1 MPGTVP
7 HAGDFH
13 ALCVLFTYMISLNL
27 NTEAEHSIE
36 NLIQGSVVILR
47 ANLSTLISV
56 FGAVFS
62 TSWHTIFP

>member
-1 MPGTVP
+1 MTGTVP

-13 ALCVLFTYMISLNL
+13 TLCVLFTYMISLNL
-27 NTEAEHSIE
+27 NTEAEHSIG

-47 ANLSTLISV
+47 VQPLYTEFRA

-62 TSWHTIFP
+62 TS